1 MNRGERR
8 REDEWQSTADQESL
22 SVAQLAQNSL
32 IQRRIFYPGSGR
44 LVVIAVQESHPPGR
58 FENLAHNCSGPAM
71 LKGSTRRL
79 KPDSQE
85 NLEPGFS
92 TDLILPM

>member
-44 LVVIAVQESHPPGR
+44 LVVKAVCRGTGPKQQLRKHPVG
-58 FENLAHNCSGPAM
+58 
-71 LKGSTRRL
+71 
-79 KPDSQE
+79 
-85 NLEPGFS
+85 
-92 TDLILPM
+92 I